1 MFAKVIGFC
10 NILSAMLAFICY
22 CPHGPSKHI
31 KTNTSIQHSDKCQL
45 RRGKKEQQ
53 MNWQKSNALMWRGP
67 MLKESILVSLYPQP
81 FYKMCWYCAAP
92 SLLHCPCLT

>member
-1 MFAKVIGFC
+1 M
-10 NILSAMLAFICY
+10 
-22 CPHGPSKHI
+22 
-31 KTNTSIQHSDKCQL
+31 
-45 RRGKKEQQ
+45 KEQQ

-92 SLLHCPCLT
+92 RPPPSFTVPASPEGPLVASTAEEDGAERGAHYKGHLLEPVKPGI